1 MTRPPIEETVT
12 ILETKVNLRSEDVEP
27 RRGDEIAESVKVTMK
42 ALKEFFGLRASSRQ
56 ARLRAVG
63 AEFGHIV
70 SRNISSSRDPEVVL
84 SEVAV
89 FWNRHGLGEM
99 HIDDGEPVTFTLHNC
114 YDCIGASAGDLLCG
128 FKEGFVNAILND
140 RTGGLGGV
148 EEMECCGSGAAQC
161 RFKVTPFHRARE
173 TPG

>member
-1 MTRPPIEETVT
+1 MNPP
-12 ILETKVNLRSEDVEP
+12 SERNIEP
-27 RRGDEIAESVKVTMK
+27 RREDEIAESVKITMK

-56 ARLRAVG
+56 ARLRSVG

-70 SRNISSSRDPEVVL
+70 SRNISSSRNPEVVL

-89 FWNRHGLGEM
+89 FWNKHGLGEM
-99 HIDDGEPVTFTLHNC
+99 HIADEEPVTFTLRNC
-114 YDCIGASAGDLLCG
+114 NDCIGASAGDLCG

-148 EEMECCGSGAAQC
+148 EEIECCGSGAEEC
-161 RFKVTPFHRARE
+161 RFKVTSFHRPRE
-173 TPG
+173 T